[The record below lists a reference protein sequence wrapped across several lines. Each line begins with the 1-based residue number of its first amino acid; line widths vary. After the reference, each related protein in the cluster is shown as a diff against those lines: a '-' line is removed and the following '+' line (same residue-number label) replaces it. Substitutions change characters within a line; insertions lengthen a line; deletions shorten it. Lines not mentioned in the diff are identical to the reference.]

1 MIILVCSWLRRVGN
15 ASQGVSIYF
24 IFFLAFRSFLEFCNF
39 TVWNEG
45 QDPSVAE
52 SRIDFIFLEI
62 SVKLGECGEIFSLVG
77 SDLP

>member
-1 MIILVCSWLRRVGN
+1 MTKTDTR
-15 ASQGVSIYF
+15 QGGGWKKI